1 MEIKHLEVQLHVV
14 KHGDNPGDNAD
25 GRSNQKWIIQKT
37 FLGNL
42 RDVWKPAESLVFVQN
57 GAQNASETNQSADRV
72 ADVVNAIALEVLLD
86 LIQIIKDFH
95 KDDCVR
101 AETVMTFQE

>member
-42 RDVWKPAESLVFVQN
+42 RDVWKPAESLVSR
-57 GAQNASETNQSADRV
+57 AIERV
-72 ADVVNAIALEVLLD
+72 GRGLRIM
-86 LIQIIKDFH
+86 
-95 KDDCVR
+95 R
-101 AETVMTFQE
+101 ST